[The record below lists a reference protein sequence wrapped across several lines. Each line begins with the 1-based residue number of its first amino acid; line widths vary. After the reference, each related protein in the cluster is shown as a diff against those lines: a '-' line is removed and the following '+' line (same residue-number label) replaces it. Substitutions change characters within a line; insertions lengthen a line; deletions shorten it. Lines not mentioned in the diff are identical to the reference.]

1 MQVLLVANAELR
13 SELLNGVVDQNVSI
27 TWITDPDEY
36 NADKTFD
43 ACIDLL
49 FQKRHGRI
57 SWLKSLDASLIVV
70 NAVIPVL
77 DEIDMDFVRI
87 NGWLTLL
94 ARPVIE
100 AAAANENSRQKAGQL
115 FSALGKKT
123 EWVPDIPGFLTARVI
138 ASIINEAYFALE
150 EKVST
155 QEEID
160 IAMKSGTNYPWGPFE
175 WSKKIGLADI
185 CALLESLS
193 SKQPRYAASQSLR
206 KISME

>member
-13 SELLNGVVDQNVSI
+13 SELLNGEIDQNVSI
-27 TWITDPDEY
+27 TWITDPAEY
-36 NADKTFD
+36 NAGKTFD
-43 ACIDLL
+43 ACVDLL
-49 FQKRHGRI
+49 FQKRPGHI
-57 SWLKSLDASLIVV
+57 SWLKSLDASLVVV

-77 DEIDMDFVRI
+77 EEIDIDFVRI
-87 NGWLTLL
+87 NGWPTLL

-100 AAAANENSRQKAGQL
+100 AAAANENSSQMAGQL
-115 FSALGKKT
+115 FSAFGKKT

-175 WSKKIGLADI
+175 WSKKIGCANI
-185 CALLESLS
+185 CALLGSLS
-193 SKQPRYAASQSLR
+193 TKQPRYAASQSLR
-206 KISME
+206 KTAIE

>member
-13 SELLNGVVDQNVSI
+13 SELLNGEIDQNVSI
-27 TWITDPDEY
+27 TWINDPAEY
-36 NADKTFD
+36 NAGKTFD
-43 ACIDLL
+43 ACVDLL
-49 FQKRHGRI
+49 FQNEHGRI
-57 SWLKSLDASLIVV
+57 SWLKGLDASIVVV

-77 DEIDMDFVRI
+77 EDTDRDFVRI
-87 NGWLTLL
+87 NGWLSLL
-94 ARPVIE
+94 SRPIIE
-100 AAAANENSRQKAGQL
+100 AAATNENTRQKAGQL

-138 ASIINEAYFALE
+138 ASIINEAYFALD

-175 WSKKIGLADI
+175 WSKKIGLANI

-193 SKQPRYAASQSLR
+193 TKQPRYAVSQLLR
-206 KISME
+206 KTAME